1 MKKITLLLIILFS
14 NVSNA
19 TIRYVTPTGGLVTQD
34 GTSWATAFP
43 GNLLQSTINASGVGD
58 EVWVAQGTYLTTA
71 TTNRTISFNMKNGVA
86 IYGSFTGSET
96 MLSQRIISNG
106 LLSIL
111 SAEIGVVGIT
121 DNSYHTISNFGLD
134 NSAVIDGFIIS
145 GANDNRIATTTDGLG
160 GGIYNNGS
168 GVGNFCNP
176 TIRNCAML
184 NNQAVFGAGIFNN
197 GYNGGISTPIISNC
211 VIAFNN
217 ATTGGGGI
225 DNFGV
230 SGNASP
236 TITNCVIYENTAT
249 QRAGGMYCWGG
260 NNGNANPVVLNTVF
274 VNNRAFDGGALV
286 SDRLNTSSGS
296 SGNSNPS
303 FKNCIFWGNATTGGL
318 GPQFFILGNA
328 TVNVTYTNIDLTNQ
342 NAPHVLT
349 GATTG
354 NINSNPSFTNIALGV
369 GVDGKW
375 LTTDDGLQLNNA
387 TSPCYNTG
395 NNTGVS
401 STDILNFN
409 RIIDGIVDMGAY
421 EFDTLL
427 SIDYFNFN
435 QEVILYPNPTNES
448 LYFSGLESTSIQI
461 KIINQLGK
469 VVIDSQITNELNVSN
484 LPKGTYILLLN
495 TIRGSLTRK
504 FIKE

>member
-1 MKKITLLLIILFS
+1 
-14 NVSNA
+14 
-19 TIRYVTPTGGLVTQD
+19 
-34 GTSWATAFP
+34 
-43 GNLLQSTINASGVGD
+43 
-58 EVWVAQGTYLTTA
+58 
-71 TTNRTISFNMKNGVA
+71 
-86 IYGSFTGSET
+86 
-96 MLSQRIISNG
+96 
-106 LLSIL
+106 
-111 SAEIGVVGIT
+111 
-121 DNSYHTISNFGLD
+121 
-134 NSAVIDGFIIS
+134 
-145 GANDNRIATTTDGLG
+145 
-160 GGIYNNGS
+160 
-168 GVGNFCNP
+168 
-176 TIRNCAML
+176 
-184 NNQAVFGAGIFNN
+184 
-197 GYNGGISTPIISNC
+197 GGISTPIISNC